1 MNSSAGRSNHI
12 LTCSCQSVLPIVSLT
27 SKSPFWF
34 KWDLGY
40 GIYRLYEIRLL
51 LNWKLSK
58 FSKVKYARFS
68 TSPPI
73 ATRTM
78 KLMPSSNRK
87 TMLVLMS
94 RCVEPRQ
101 NRLKTKTKKS
111 TLPRRMPMV
120 DHENTYNDD
129 LKVLKTFWCAN
140 KISGGLLRAVT
151 RDVNFGFLVAHRL
164 TYASAMSEIM
174 SRAKLHVYLLSK

>member
-1 MNSSAGRSNHI
+1 M
-12 LTCSCQSVLPIVSLT
+12 
-27 SKSPFWF
+27 
-34 KWDLGY
+34 
-40 GIYRLYEIRLL
+40 

-78 KLMPSSNRK
+78 KLMPLSNRK

-140 KISGGLLRAVT
+140 KISGGLLWAVT

-174 SRAKLHVYLLSK
+174 SRVKLHVYLLSK